1 MEIAVLALGCFWG
14 PEIKFSKIDGIIK
27 TEVGYCGGNSSI
39 TTYKE
44 VCTGNTNHAEV
55 VKLDFDEK
63 IITYEKILKIFFQI
77 HDPTTLN
84 SQGPDFG
91 TQYRSEIFYLNDNQK
106 MIAEKVLNEVN
117 ERLSGK
123 VVTKISLLKNY
134 CPAEEYHQKYL
145 ESLHIPGAIFF
156 DIDENS
162 RKDTALPHMLVD
174 QMSWDKIVSNMGIK
188 KNDEIVIYDNSD
200 VISSCRGWFNFIYYG
215 HDPKLINVLNGGLR
229 KWLKEKKKVTDEIS
243 NIDKSDYKGSERKD
257 LVKSKQA
264 IDQNIDEKIF
274 TLIDARSRERF
285 EGKIPEPRKGL
296 RSGCIK
302 NSFCIPFNDCLN
314 DDKTFKNKDQLKKI
328 FKTSIENLEQKK
340 IVFSCGSGVTA
351 CVLALAY
358 SLINDKYLPCIYDG
372 SWAEYGLI

>member
-27 TEVGYCGGNSSI
+27 TEVGYCGGNSSL

-63 IITYEKILKIFFQI
+63 IITYEKILKTFFQI

-145 ESLHIPGAIFF
+145 EK
-156 DIDENS
+156 
-162 RKDTALPHMLVD
+162 R
-174 QMSWDKIVSNMGIK
+174 
-188 KNDEIVIYDNSD
+188 
-200 VISSCRGWFNFIYYG
+200 
-215 HDPKLINVLNGGLR
+215 
-229 KWLKEKKKVTDEIS
+229 
-243 NIDKSDYKGSERKD
+243 
-257 LVKSKQA
+257 
-264 IDQNIDEKIF
+264 
-274 TLIDARSRERF
+274 
-285 EGKIPEPRKGL
+285 
-296 RSGCIK
+296 
-302 NSFCIPFNDCLN
+302 
-314 DDKTFKNKDQLKKI
+314 
-328 FKTSIENLEQKK
+328 
-340 IVFSCGSGVTA
+340 
-351 CVLALAY
+351 
-358 SLINDKYLPCIYDG
+358 
-372 SWAEYGLI
+372 